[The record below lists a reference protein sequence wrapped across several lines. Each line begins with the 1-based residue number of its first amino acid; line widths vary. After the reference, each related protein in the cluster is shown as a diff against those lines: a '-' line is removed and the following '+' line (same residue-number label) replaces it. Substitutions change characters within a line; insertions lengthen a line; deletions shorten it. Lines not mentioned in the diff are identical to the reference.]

1 MKIGFLGVLL
11 LVLCACKKKDD
22 FVPSNNLEGTWT
34 WISTGKDSTFYEDT
48 ASSSN
53 NQILNLID
61 YKNIDWKRNDTVYYN
76 GIYLYSVKQSVTLG
90 TNKMIMDLSGIPYGF
105 MLNRSAD
112 TLWIQEDRVGGYV
125 YRFLR
130 Q

>member
-1 MKIGFLGVLL
+1 MKIGFLGALL
-11 LVLCACKKKDD
+11 VVLCACKKEDD
-22 FVPSNNLEGTWT
+22 FVPSNNIEGKWT
-34 WISTGKDSTFYEDT
+34 WISTAKDSTFYEDT
-48 ASSSN
+48 SSSN

-76 GIYLYSVKQSVTLG
+76 GIYLYEVKQSVTLG
-90 TNKMIMDLSGIPYGF
+90 TNKMIMNLSGIPYGF

-112 TLWIQEDRVGGYV
+112 TLWIQEDRVGGYL
-125 YRFLR
+125 YRFLK

>member
-1 MKIGFLGVLL
+1 MKIGFLGALL

-76 GIYLYSVKQSVTLG
+76 GIYLYAVKQSVTLG